1 MPQSESGRVLVI
13 DDEAEVRQVLSRV
26 LEVAGYRVDEAEN
39 AAAALLLLKNGGNPD
54 VIITDLR
61 MPGTDGIQFLQR
73 LRETNEDVPVI
84 IITGGP
90 SLDSAIAA
98 IEYGGYRYLQKPV
111 ARQTL
116 VDAVRSAAAVH
127 RLALLKRRAL
137 RFYEDAGGEL
147 SDRAN
152 LTTAFERAMDCLWI
166 AFQPIVDSPQR
177 GIVGYEALVRSNEL
191 RLETPELLL
200 SAAERLGRMT
210 ELGRRVRE
218 VIASNIAR
226 APDGALIFV
235 NLNPTELNDEQLY
248 SPSSGLA
255 ARARRVVFEVTERS
269 ALEKVVGLRD
279 KTKTLRELGF
289 RIAVGELGA
298 GHAGLSNF
306 IRLEPDIVKL
316 DMSLIRGIDDS
327 PNKQILV
334 RSMIS
339 VCSEELGMQVVCEGV
354 ETELERDA
362 LHAVGAKL
370 LQGYLF
376 ARPMPRFCDR
386 GIFEQPSG

>member
-1 MPQSESGRVLVI
+1 MPQSESGRVLLV
-13 DDEAEVRQVLSRV
+13 DDEFEVRQVLARV
-26 LEVAGYRVDEAEN
+26 LTVAGYRVDLAEN
-39 AAAALLLLKNGGNPD
+39 AASALALLENGANPD
-54 VIITDLR
+54 VIIADLR
-61 MPGTDGIQFLQR
+61 MSGAHGIQFLQSV
-73 LRETNEDVPVI
+73 RERNEDVPVI
-84 IITGGP
+84 IITGEP
-90 SLDSAIAA
+90 SIDSAMEA
-98 IEYGGYRYLQKPV
+98 IEYGGYRYLKKPV

-116 VDAVRSAAAVH
+116 VDAVRSASAVH
-127 RLALLKRRAL
+127 RLAVLKRRAL
-137 RFYEDAGGEL
+137 LFYEDAAGEL
-147 SDRAN
+147 SDRRS

-166 AFQPIVDSPQR
+166 AFQPIVDSLQR

-191 RLETPELLL
+191 RLATPQLLL
-200 SAAERLGRMT
+200 NAAVRLGRMT

-218 VIASNIAR
+218 VIASNIER
-226 APDGALIFV
+226 APGETSIFV
-235 NLNPTELNDEQLY
+235 NLSPTELNDEHLY
-248 SPSSGLA
+248 LPSSGLA
-255 ARARRVVFEVTERS
+255 AQARRVVLEVTERS
-269 ALEKVVGLRD
+269 ALEKVLGLRE
-279 KTKTLRELGF
+279 KTKTLRDLGF

-334 RSMIS
+334 RGMIS
-339 VCSEELGMQVVCEGV
+339 VCSEELGLQVVCEGV

-386 GIFEQPSG
+386 GIFEQPS